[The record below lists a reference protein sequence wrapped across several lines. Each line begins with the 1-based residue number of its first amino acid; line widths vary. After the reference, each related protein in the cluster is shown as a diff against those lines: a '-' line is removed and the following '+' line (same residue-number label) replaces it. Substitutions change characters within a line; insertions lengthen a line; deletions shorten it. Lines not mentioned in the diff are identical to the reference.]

1 MDKKKPSPGASA
13 SGGKHGEKKEE
24 NFLTKTAHSIRDKV
38 HELADDVKEKTH
50 MKKKDK
56 DKNDNKSKHPT
67 AGKKDSSSGS
77 EDEEIST
84 KTQPPPSASSGMF
97 I

>member
-1 MDKKKPSPGASA
+1 MDKKKPSAGASA
-13 SGGKHGEKKEE
+13 SGGKQGEKKEE

-56 DKNDNKSKHPT
+56 DNKDDKSKHPT
-67 AGKKDSSSGS
+67 AGKKDSGS